1 MKSIDQFVD
10 SLYKGVDGN
19 LEEISGFKEEM
30 KAHLIETVKELK
42 KEGRTEEESL
52 RIAYERF
59 GEIKIINT
67 GLLNLFHKQKKFI
80 WFILISAIVFLLI
93 GVTSYIFMS
102 QRDLKFQKEQKILT
116 QGILDIVKDSDTI
129 TEENKLKIEEIVQ
142 KYNYINYI
150 ALFKI
155 EDNSQIQ
162 KAIEKDSTLNIN
174 GTYRYPFNIKMA
186 QIIYPNDAQQLT
198 SPLNSCSNQ

>member
-80 WFILISAIVFLLI
+80 
-93 GVTSYIFMS
+93 
-102 QRDLKFQKEQKILT
+102 
-116 QGILDIVKDSDTI
+116 
-129 TEENKLKIEEIVQ
+129 
-142 KYNYINYI
+142 
-150 ALFKI
+150 
-155 EDNSQIQ
+155 
-162 KAIEKDSTLNIN
+162 
-174 GTYRYPFNIKMA
+174 
-186 QIIYPNDAQQLT
+186 
-198 SPLNSCSNQ
+198 